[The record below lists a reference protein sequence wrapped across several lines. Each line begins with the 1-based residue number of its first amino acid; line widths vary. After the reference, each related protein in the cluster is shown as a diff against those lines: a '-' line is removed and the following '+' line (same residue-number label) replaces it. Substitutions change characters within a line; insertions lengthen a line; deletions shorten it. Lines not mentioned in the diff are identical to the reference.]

1 MQQERRQAKRVR
13 VYLPMQIHAPG
24 AGHPVETL
32 TKDISGAGLRCV
44 SPSVTPVSTEVG
56 LDVVFS
62 SGAEQLSARGKTVWF
77 RTIPDSEQ
85 FDLGIAFVGLSD
97 HDRRRLSVYIDHLS
111 SKSSPVST

>member
-1 MQQERRQAKRVR
+1 MQQERRSAQRVR

-32 TKDISGAGLRCV
+32 TKDVSSAGLRCV
-44 SPSVTPVSTEVG
+44 SPSITPVSTEVG
-56 LDVVFS
+56 LDVVLS
-62 SGAEQLSARGKTVWF
+62 AGADQLSVRGKTIWF

-97 HDRRRLSVYIDHLS
+97 QDQRRLSAYIDHLS
-111 SKSSPVST
+111 TKSIPAVV